1 MEFAEA
7 QREQH
12 AEDGRAPIEWKQYLE
27 IAPAMASL
35 DAGARTQL
43 LDANG
48 IDAATWTRGEGY
60 WLLTLAL
67 DIQQGHRERIDA
79 YGRACAVMAAN
90 KRAVATS
97 AAEPSSPSLP
107 GSTQPSAKLA
117 IAAET
122 GRAGD
127 LGGEPQAAI
136 SSALATAAPGFEP
149 KASPPELPT
158 FLRAGQAPT
167 PPGPVSVGY
176 ALPRPGVAT
185 LRVLET
191 TCDTMPVPRRAAL
204 PFGQAPSPEYA
215 ARLSSPTPAPAPASR
230 QRPDATMVSA
240 SNGADPTLPFGGS
253 RASGDEPT
261 PSLPDLTVDQHAK
274 LSAELAL
281 GFEPAQ
287 RAEILARYG
296 IESPEALTSLG
307 AEWQSRLKADA
318 AVGERWKSTYA
329 RHRAA
334 LQQQRGRR

>member
-12 AEDGRAPIEWKQYLE
+12 TEDGKAPIAWKQYLE

-35 DAGARTQL
+35 DADARAEL
-43 LDANG
+43 LDANAL
-48 IDAATWTRGEGY
+48 DAATWTRGEGY

-79 YGRACAVMAAN
+79 YGRACAAMSAN
-90 KRAVATS
+90 RHVVATS
-97 AAEPSSPSLP
+97 SHEPSSPSLP

-117 IAAET
+117 IATET
-122 GRAGD
+122 GLASD

-136 SSALATAAPGFEP
+136 PYVSGTAVPGFEP
-149 KASPPELPT
+149 TASPPELPT

-167 PPGPVSVGY
+167 APGPVSVAY
-176 ALPRPGVAT
+176 ALPRPALAP
-185 LRVLET
+185 LRVPET
-191 TCDTMPVPRRAAL
+191 TCDAMPVHRERAL

-240 SNGADPTLPFGGS
+240 SKGADPTLPFGGS
-253 RASGDEPT
+253 PASGEEPT
-261 PSLPDLTVDQHAK
+261 PSLPELTIDQHAK

-296 IESPEALTSLG
+296 IESPEVLTSLG

-318 AVGERWKSTYA
+318 AAGERWKATYA
-329 RHRAA
+329 QHRAA